1 MVVKHQ
7 NAEKNHT
14 AKVKVSSKF
23 DVSVAYKYPSYFF
36 KNIST
41 GTVGVH
47 GSNLLN
53 DKRSFKF
60 GVQAEFNVW
69 LWSICIKKMFLSIN
83 E

>member
-1 MVVKHQ
+1 
-7 NAEKNHT
+7 
-14 AKVKVSSKF
+14 
-23 DVSVAYKYPSYFF
+23 
-36 KNIST
+36 
-41 GTVGVH
+41 
-47 GSNLLN
+47 LLN